1 MLNKASQN
9 QRKAVIGLLHGI
21 QLTFQLSYRLEALL
35 QLHEVLLLF
44 LGLQL
49 AETAEL
55 FMQIMNV

>member
-1 MLNKASQN
+1 MFNEASQN

-21 QLTFQLSYRLEALL
+21 QLTFQLSHRLEALL
-35 QLHEVLLLF
+35 QLHEVLLLL

-55 FMQIMNV
+55 FMQVMDI